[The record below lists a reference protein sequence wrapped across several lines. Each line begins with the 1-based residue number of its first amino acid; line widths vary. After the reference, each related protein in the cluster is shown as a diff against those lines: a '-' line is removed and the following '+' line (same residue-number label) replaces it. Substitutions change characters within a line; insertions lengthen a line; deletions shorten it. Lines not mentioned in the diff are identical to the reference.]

1 MSLDFRL
8 WLIWPLL
15 ENQPMSIAFV
25 NHRQALERR
34 IVGMIIQDAIAQG
47 YTVKIDNGEE
57 TITAKDLADLMA
69 EIMATDEEALRFF
82 NSLGVYVGSVFLV
95 YGNDGFDCIADHTD
109 NKETRSIIRR
119 AEAYAE
125 NAEAEERV

>member
-1 MSLDFRL
+1 
-8 WLIWPLL
+8 
-15 ENQPMSIAFV
+15 MSIAFV